1 MNRKIR
7 IDAENLREQQAK
19 RAEKEALIAQ
29 KKKEKEKRKSSI
41 FSGWGGSSNNKNA
54 NDEDDDLQQNYE
66 DEEEIHSLQIT
77 SKRNEAHR
85 RETEQLFFGLSGAQI
100 FFKRTDV
107 DI

>member
-19 RAEKEALIAQ
+19 RAEKEALLAQ

-41 FSGWGGSSNNKNA
+41 FSGWGGSSSNKN
-54 NDEDDDLQQNYE
+54 EDDDLEQNYD

-77 SKRNEAHR
+77 SKRNEANR
-85 RETEQLFFGLSGAQI
+85 RETEQLFFALSGAQI